1 MVTCITGPM
10 FSFKSS
16 ELFRHIERSL
26 FAKKKVILV
35 RPSADSREYFS
46 HSPAVD
52 VSYNNYKIHTV
63 RVGSFDELVRME
75 DLVKYDVIFM
85 DEAFMV
91 KDAYRVAKDFGHRL
105 DVFYAGLLASSE
117 NKTFEEVTKYLP
129 YCDVIQK
136 LNGVCMD
143 CGDSQGNFSYF
154 VGNKKSGDIH
164 VGDSEY
170 ICVCAK
176 CLARR
181 NLAKDFG
188 ILTYPP
194 KGKDDSSARVSI
206 TKQTSA
212 EIESPAW
219 EDQECAPSMSVWEVV
234 VDDPRTIDRTQNT
247 DKVTVQVIRKTSP
260 INPIGFYTV
269 AVRTEKVLA
278 TYTFDEWDAVG
289 KETWKDSLGR
299 VTDLSKVL

>member
-1 MVTCITGPM
+1 MVTAILGPM
-10 FSFKSS
+10 YAFKSS

-26 FAKKKVILV
+26 FAKKKIILV

-188 ILTYPP
+188 IHAYFYQYLDKRGERPE
-194 KGKDDSSARVSI
+194 GDDAFHTARVSI
-206 TKQTSA
+206 AKRTPGVPFSA
-212 EIESPAW
+212 LSEIESKHPTW
-219 EDQECAPSMSVWEVV
+219 EGHECTPSMSVWEVV
-234 VDDPRTIDRTQNT
+234 VDDPRTCIDRTQ
-247 DKVTVQVIRKTSP
+247 D
-260 INPIGFYTV
+260 TV

-289 KETWKDSLGR
+289 KDTWQDSLGR

>member
-26 FAKKKVILV
+26 FAKKKIILV

-154 VGNKKSGDIH
+154 VGDKKSGDIH

-176 CLARR
+176 CMARR
-181 NLAKDFG
+181 NLAKEFG
-188 ILTYPP
+188 IRTYTPT
-194 KGKDDSSARVSI
+194 GDDAFRTARVSI
-206 TKQTSA
+206 AKRTPGVPFPALS
-212 EIESPAW
+212 EIESKHPTW
-219 EDQECAPSMSVWEVV
+219 EGHECARRCRFGNRAEPS
-234 VDDPRTIDRTQNT
+234 R
-247 DKVTVQVIRKTSP
+247 
-260 INPIGFYTV
+260 G
-269 AVRTEKVLA
+269 
-278 TYTFDEWDAVG
+278 
-289 KETWKDSLGR
+289 
-299 VTDLSKVL
+299 